1 MPRKTPP
8 HEATSYTTA
17 PHTTASPGR
26 PARTT
31 LLWTAAA
38 VGAGVAVAGPL
49 RRAASL
55 AFLYAT
61 GTVVRDERPAAGGR

>member
-1 MPRKTPP
+1 M
-8 HEATSYTTA
+8 
-17 PHTTASPGR
+17 PHTTPSPGA
-26 PARTT
+26 PATKTPSRKA

-38 VGAGVAVAGPL
+38 VGAGLAAAGPL

-61 GTVVRDERPAAGGR
+61 GTVVRDERPAEGGR